1 MATGDSSDIAARL
14 AALLPQGWFQGD
26 TPVLDAVL
34 AGIADPLS
42 FLYSLIAYAKGQ
54 TRIATASDGFL
65 DLISADFFGSSLPRG
80 NAEGDGSFRSRIL
93 ARLLRQQAT
102 RAGMIQILETLTG
115 RAPAIFEP
123 ERPAD
128 TGGWNQSRGLAYGV
142 AGGWGSRLLP
152 AQCFITAY
160 RPATSGV
167 PSVAGY
173 GASVGA
179 YSTPS
184 QIQYATPSMIEGA
197 VTDADIFAAI
207 AAAKPEGVTAWT
219 RISS

>member
-1 MATGDSSDIAARL
+1 MAVGDATDIAARL
-14 AALLPQGWFQGD
+14 AALLPAGWFQGD
-26 TPVLDAVL
+26 TPVLDALL

-42 FLYSLIAYAKGQ
+42 FLYSLIAYARTQ

-65 DLISADFFGSSLPRG
+65 DLISADFFGTGLPR
-80 NAEGDGSFRSRIL
+80 NPAEGDGAFRARIL

-102 RAGMIQILETLTG
+102 RAGMIQTLATLTG
-115 RAPAIFEP
+115 RVPAIFEP

-128 TGGWNQSRGLAYGV
+128 TGAWNSAQSLAYGM

-152 AQCFITAY
+152 AQCFVTAF

-167 PSVAGY
+167 PNVAGY
-173 GASVGA
+173 GQPVGA
-179 YSTPS
+179 YATPS
-184 QIQYATPSMIEGA
+184 QIQYATAAMIEGA
-197 VTDADIFAAI
+197 VTDADIYAAI
-207 AAAKPEGVTAWT
+207 ADSQAAGTIAWT